1 MQFCPSEIFP
11 KASFWIRSSKSFCQM
26 LFFTK
31 CQTFTNAQHLN
42 STLKKPFAKKWSYKW
57 KTYFDLWSC
66 SERSWSN
73 IKIGMLSVMLF
84 SSKTGA
90 KVFLKPILM
99 CQFSKSFFQ
108 ILFPRVRRRRWGHWP
123 FWRYWRFWCFGGW
136 SSDSDIGIVWI
147 PENKSHVSQPH
158 KLASFTQL
166 QMIISRRNFQF
177 GHPVVTINGKTWTKK
192 KSSRKGRRIRDTYL
206 RTSVN
211 LFSLWWCV
219 S

>member
-1 MQFCPSEIFP
+1 MS
-11 KASFWIRSSKSFCQM
+11 KWNLSKSVF
-26 LFFTK
+26 
-31 CQTFTNAQHLN
+31 LN
-42 STLKKPFAKKWSYKW
+42 SLIEVILPNVVLNKISNFYKCTTLFLRNLLQKSGYKW

-99 CQFSKSFFQ
+99 RQFSKSFFQ

>member
-1 MQFCPSEIFP
+1 M
-11 KASFWIRSSKSFCQM
+11 SK
-26 LFFTK
+26 L
-31 CQTFTNAQHLN
+31 
-42 STLKKPFAKKWSYKW
+42 

-99 CQFSKSFFQ
+99 SQLSKSFFQ

-123 FWRYWRFWCFGGW
+123 FWRYWRFWCFGGR

-147 PENKSHVSQPH
+147 PENKIHFSYPH
-158 KLASFTQL
+158 KLASFTHTVWKFQDFSVTQIL
-166 QMIISRRNFQF
+166 HEINFEEVRSSKTAIFANF
-177 GHPVVTINGKTWTKK
+177 GAMHFVDLV
-192 KSSRKGRRIRDTYL
+192 D
-206 RTSVN
+206 
-211 LFSLWWCV
+211 FSLQKV
-219 S
+219 QNFTKVEIQSF